1 MKNKYYV
8 GVDVGG
14 TKIVAGLVTAG
25 GKILTREKT
34 PTPTNAPAKKIVQ
47 ILQSVIENVVHAEGL
62 RIKDISAIG
71 MGVPGL
77 VSPDGRITRTP
88 NMNLSG
94 FNLARELKSKLKVK
108 IAIGNDVNV
117 GLLGEKWMGAAR
129 KTKNVVSLFVG
140 TGLGAAAIVD
150 DKLMLGAHG
159 AACEIG
165 HMTIV
170 KGGHLCSCGNQGC
183 LEAYVGRWAIERDI
197 RESIKAG
204 QKSVVTRMI
213 DGEVKSI
220 KSKVL
225 LKALAQKDHLITRVI
240 KDVSQTLGMAAVS
253 VRHIFDPEMIIFGGG
268 VIEAC
273 GDFILP
279 MIRKAILTDKLFVGL
294 KNCQVVSSELG
305 DDAIILGG
313 VDLAQR

>member
-34 PTPTNAPAKKIVQ
+34 PTPKNAPAKKIVQ

-71 MGVPGL
+71 IGVPGL
-77 VSPDGRITRTP
+77 VLPDGIITRTP

-94 FNLARELKSKLKVK
+94 FNLARELKSKFKVK

-165 HMTIV
+165 HMTV
-170 KGGHLCSCGNQGC
+170 CKDGHLCSCGNHGC

-197 RESIKAG
+197 RQAIKAG
-204 QKSVVTRMI
+204 QKTVITRMI
-213 DGEVKSI
+213 DGEITSI

-225 LKALAQKDHLITRVI
+225 LKALAQRDPLITHVI
-240 KDVSQTLGMAAVS
+240 KEASLMLGAAAIS
-253 VRHIFDPEMIIFGGG
+253 VRHIFDPDMIIFGGG

-273 GDFILP
+273 GDFMLP
-279 MIRKAILTDKLFVGL
+279 VIRKTILTDKLFVGL
-294 KNCQVVSSELG
+294 KNCQVVTSELG

-313 VDLAQR
+313 VGLAQR